1 MDALKR
7 AIAAEAR
14 AEAAEEE
21 VRQTKEALALVE
33 AENTRLRSTLQAIS
47 ELATCPI
54 QQGVFNDPVVASDG
68 YSYERRAI
76 FEWQSRTGP
85 FTSPLTREPLRL
97 LQYRN
102 RFARQVLL
110 CLSQAGILK
119 VDELLP
125 VDESEGLVTPPF
137 DDDDDL
143 EEISIASTDLGEVG
157 GALSPV
163 LMSGRGQLQQAIV
176 QQNENHALYLLRMS
190 SPPRGLNE
198 VETGHTVLHLAIGFG
213 FQEVAL
219 RILARP
225 DFFCV
230 NIKDPTNSTGLHWA
244 AGRGYMGVCRAILNR
259 ADFEELH
266 AINDLGFSALQVARG
281 VGHEELVE
289 LLEQAQEASECFTI

>member
-14 AEAAEEE
+14 AVAAEEE
-21 VRQTKEALALVE
+21 VRQTKEALVLLE
-33 AENTRLRSTLQAIS
+33 AENARLRSTLQAIS
-47 ELATCPI
+47 ELAICPI

-76 FEWQSRTGP
+76 FEWQRRTGP

-102 RFARQVLL
+102 HFARQVLL

-125 VDESEGLVTPPF
+125 VDEGLVTPPF

-157 GALSPV
+157 GANSPV

-190 SPPRGLNE
+190 SSPRGLND

-225 DFFCV
+225 DFVCV

-244 AGRGYMGVCRAILNR
+244 AGRGYIGVCRAILNR
-259 ADFEELH
+259 EDFEQLH

-281 VGHEELVE
+281 VGHQELVE
-289 LLEQAQEASECFTI
+289 LLEQAQNALECFTI